1 MHYLNTIFIFLLIL
15 LQLAFTPSNAQQL
28 PLQTFSLA
36 ADHFMTTQVDGLQV
50 DWRLDLGLTTMPLDQ
65 SNLYH
70 FSAGFLQ
77 PSINRFSKDGLE
89 GKYNPSIELRT
100 SIRGDAML
108 LFSKEPDLI
117 FFGYTIY
124 NLHGQ
129 AILSDP
135 TKYRSG
141 YAGRYIDMNRLSSG
155 VYIMQVFFLPEFLS
169 FDNKTNYWMKHIK
182 FIKP

>member
-36 ADHFMTTQVDGLQV
+36 ADHFITTQVDGLQV

-141 YAGRYIDMNRLSSG
+141 YAGRYIDLNRLSSG

>member
-129 AILSDP
+129 IILSDP
-135 TKYRSG
+135 TIYRSG

>member
-100 SIRGDAML
+100 SVRGDAIVL
-108 LFSKEPDLI
+108 YSKEPDLI
-117 FFGYTIY
+117 FFDCKITIKFTLFNRIENMTIY
-124 NLHGQ
+124 FNF
-129 AILSDP
+129 
-135 TKYRSG
+135 
-141 YAGRYIDMNRLSSG
+141 YI
-155 VYIMQVFFLPEFLS
+155 IEF
-169 FDNKTNYWMKHIK
+169 
-182 FIKP
+182 

>member
-141 YAGRYIDMNRLSSG
+141 YAGRYIDLNRLSSG
-155 VYIMQVFFLPEFLS
+155 VYIMQVFFYQS
-169 FDNKTNYWMKHIK
+169 F
-182 FIKP
+182 

>member
-129 AILSDP
+129 IILSDP

-141 YAGRYIDMNRLSSG
+141 YAGRYIDLNRLSSG

>member
-1 MHYLNTIFIFLLIL
+1 MRKLNSIRFFFVILFKLIM
-15 LQLAFTPSNAQQL
+15 LQLNGQQL

-36 ADHFMTTQVDGLQV
+36 SDYFLTTQLDGLQV
-50 DWRLDLGLTTMPLDQ
+50 DWRLDLGITAMVLDQ
-65 SNLYH
+65 SNQYH

-77 PSINRFSKDGLE
+77 PSVNRFTKQGLE

-100 SIRGDAML
+100 SVSGDAIVI
-108 LFSKEPDLI
+108 FSKEPDLI
-117 FFGYTIY
+117 FFDCKIY

-129 AILSDP
+129 VILSDP

-141 YAGRYIDMNRLSSG
+141 YAGRYIDTNRLSSG
-155 VYIMQVFFLPEFLS
+155 VYIMQVYYLPEFLS
-169 FDNKTNYWMKHIK
+169 FDNKTNYWVKSLK

>member
-1 MHYLNTIFIFLLIL
+1 MRHVKSIYIFLLLL
-15 LQLAFTPSNAQQL
+15 LQLSIHSLHGQQL

-36 ADHFMTTQVDGLQV
+36 ADHFVTTQADGLQV
-50 DWRLDLGLTTMPLDQ
+50 DWRLDLGLTAIPLNQ
-65 SNLYH
+65 SNAYL

-77 PSINRFSKDGLE
+77 PIINRFTSDDIWRN
-89 GKYNPSIELRT
+89 YNPSIEIKNVFPGN
-100 SIRGDAML
+100 SIL

-129 AILSDP
+129 VIFSDP

-141 YAGRYIDMNRLSSG
+141 YAVRYIDLNRLSSG

-169 FDNKTNYWMKHIK
+169 FGNKTNYWTKHIK

>member
-36 ADHFMTTQVDGLQV
+36 ADHFITTQVDGLQV

-89 GKYNPSIELRT
+89 GKYNPCIELRT

-141 YAGRYIDMNRLSSG
+141 YAGRYIDLNRLSSG

>member
-1 MHYLNTIFIFLLIL
+1 MRKLNSSHFFLIILFKLITV
-15 LQLAFTPSNAQQL
+15 QLIAQQL
-28 PLQTFSLA
+28 PIQTFSLA
-36 ADHFMTTQVDGLQV
+36 SEHFTTTKLDGLQV
-50 DWRLDLGLTTMPLDQ
+50 DWRLDLGMTAMALDQ
-65 SNLYH
+65 SNQYH

-77 PSINRFSKDGLE
+77 PSINRFTKDGLE
-89 GKYNPSIELRT
+89 EKYNPSIELRT
-100 SIRGDAML
+100 SVRGDAMM

-117 FFGYTIY
+117 LFGYTIY

-129 AILSDP
+129 VILSDP

-155 VYIMQVFFLPEFLS
+155 VYIMQVFYLPESIS
-169 FDNKTNYWMKHIK
+169 FDNKNNYWVKYIK

>member
-1 MHYLNTIFIFLLIL
+1 MRYLNSCKFLLLIL
-15 LQLAFTPSNAQQL
+15 FQLAIPLLYGQQL

-36 ADHFMTTQVDGLQV
+36 ADHYVTTLADGLQV
-50 DWRLDLGLTTMPLDQ
+50 DWRLDLGLTTMALDQ
-65 SNLYH
+65 SNRYH

-77 PSINRFSKDGLE
+77 PSINRFTKDGLE
-89 GKYNPSIELRT
+89 EKYNPSIELRT
-100 SIRGDAML
+100 SVRGDAMM

-117 FFGYTIY
+117 LFGYTIY

-129 AILSDP
+129 VILSDP

-155 VYIMQVFFLPEFLS
+155 VYIMQLFYLPESIS
-169 FDNKTNYWMKHIK
+169 FDNKNNYWVKYIK

>member
-100 SIRGDAML
+100 SVRGDAML

-141 YAGRYIDMNRLSSG
+141 YAGRYIDLNRLSSG

>member
-1 MHYLNTIFIFLLIL
+1 MRHLNSCKFLLLIL
-15 LQLAFTPSNAQQL
+15 FQLAIPLLYGQQL

-36 ADHFMTTQVDGLQV
+36 ADHFVTTLADGLQV
-50 DWRLDLGLTTMPLDQ
+50 DWRLDLGLTTMALDQ
-65 SNLYH
+65 SNRYH

-77 PSINRFSKDGLE
+77 PSINRFTKDGLE
-89 GKYNPSIELRT
+89 EKYNPSIELRT
-100 SIRGDAML
+100 SVRGDAMM

-117 FFGYTIY
+117 LFGYTIY

-129 AILSDP
+129 VILSDP

-155 VYIMQVFFLPEFLS
+155 V
-169 FDNKTNYWMKHIK
+169 
-182 FIKP
+182 

>member
-129 AILSDP
+129 VILSDP

-141 YAGRYIDMNRLSSG
+141 YAGRYIDLNRLSSG

>member
-1 MHYLNTIFIFLLIL
+1 MHYLNTNFIFLLIL

-36 ADHFMTTQVDGLQV
+36 ADHFITTQVDGLQV

>member
-1 MHYLNTIFIFLLIL
+1 MHYLNTNFIFLLIL

-100 SIRGDAML
+100 SVRGDAML

-129 AILSDP
+129 IILSDP

-141 YAGRYIDMNRLSSG
+141 YAGRYIDLNRLSSG
-155 VYIMQVFFLPEFLS
+155 VYIMQVFF
-169 FDNKTNYWMKHIK
+169 
-182 FIKP
+182 